1 MVDKNGHGPAVSTS
15 AFEDNAMYGMG
26 NYYGNVTMRNNLKNY
41 VEKNIDFLPY
51 PELKVAL
58 L

>member
-1 MVDKNGHGPAVSTS
+1 MVDKEGHGPAVSTS

-41 VEKNIDFLPY
+41 VEKHMEEINS
-51 PELKVAL
+51 
-58 L
+58 